1 MIWAV
6 LLAMAVLAAA
16 ALLLPLRRT
25 PQALPARSAYDLE
38 VYRDQLAEL
47 EREQARNLIGE
58 EEAKAAR
65 AEIARRMLAAA
76 EENAAPASSPGRARR
91 WIAWTLGAAA
101 PAVALALYAVL
112 GSPGVPSMPH
122 AERRVAEATADEKAR
137 AQVTRMV
144 ADLAE
149 RLQQNPDD
157 LQGWLLLGRSLN
169 VLGRYGEAVTA
180 WHRVMTLSGN
190 AVEHAGSLAETL
202 VQAAGGVVTPE
213 ARANFERV
221 LAANPL
227 DARARFYLGLA
238 HAQAGESRAA
248 LQMWTDLL
256 AVSPA
261 DAPWV
266 ADVRQRIRET
276 AAEARIDPAS
286 IAPSPEV
293 VRAAEAARSRRGPSA
308 ADVEA
313 MQRLSPEERR
323 DMIRGMVEG
332 LAARLEAEPGDV
344 EGWRRLGRAWRV
356 LGERDKA
363 ADAIAKAAALAP
375 DRVDILTDHAEIL
388 FDESA
393 GDAQDPRFFDLMR
406 RILSRDPDNIDALWY
421 VGIAEARAGNR
432 AAATEL
438 WRKLLDRLPA
448 DSPEHA
454 QVKERLDAIATPD

>member
-1 MIWAV
+1 MIWV
-6 LLAMAVLAAA
+6 ILLAMAALAAA

-25 PQALPARSAYDLE
+25 TQALPARSAYDLE

-47 EREQARNLIGE
+47 ERERARNLIGE
-58 EEAKAAR
+58 AEAKAAR

-76 EENAAPASSPGRARR
+76 DENAAPAIKPGRARG

-112 GSPGVPSMPH
+112 GSPNVPSVPH

-144 ADLAE
+144 ATLAE

-169 VLGRYGEAVTA
+169 ALGRYGEAVTA
-180 WHRVMTLSGN
+180 WRRVMALSGD
-190 AVEHAGSLAETL
+190 AVEHAGSFAETL

-213 ARANFERV
+213 ARTNFERV
-221 LAANPL
+221 LAADPL
-227 DARARFYLGLA
+227 DVRARFYLGLA
-238 HAQAGESRAA
+238 HAQAGEDRAA

-276 AAEARIDPAS
+276 AATAGIDPAS

-293 VRAAEAARSRRGPSA
+293 VRAAEAARRDRGPSA

-313 MQRLSPEERR
+313 MRRLSPEARR
-323 DMIRGMVEG
+323 DMVRGMVEG

-344 EGWRRLGRAWRV
+344 EGWRRLGRAWHV

-363 ADAIAKAAALAP
+363 VAAIAKAAALAP
-375 DRVDILTDHAEIL
+375 DRVDVLTDYAEIL

-406 RILSRDPDNIDALWY
+406 QILKRDPDNADALWY

-432 AAATEL
+432 AAAAEM
-438 WRKLLDRLPA
+438 WRKLRDRLPA
-448 DSPEHA
+448 DSPERAHVE
-454 QVKERLDAIATPD
+454 QRLETIATPN